1 MKRYLLVA
9 VLVVTAAV
17 FMVACNRQPQTAGQS
32 VIFADTTGLAEFQQ
46 WKAMNERLD
55 PNMYYGNQPVAAPQR
70 TAARQTTARRSSNS
84 GTMNTSTSNTAKKKG
99 WSKAAKGAVIGG
111 ASGAVLGAVIHKRN
125 RVVGGV
131 VGGILGGGVGYGIGR
146 SQDKKDGR
154 YYIIFV
160 GRKQS
165 IKQIASICWQFFFT
179 WMLRHR

>member
-1 MKRYLLVA
+1 LQKFEILHPIKKEVMKKALLIA
-9 VLVVTAAV
+9 VIIVTAAV
-17 FMVACNRQPQTAGQS
+17 LMVACNRQPQTAGQT

-55 PNMYYGNQPVAAPQR
+55 PNQYYMQPAPAQQR
-70 TAARQTTARRSSNS
+70 SVARQTTTRRSSGS
-84 GTMNTSTSNTAKKKG
+84 MGSTSTQTAKKKG

-131 VGGILGGGVGYGIGR
+131 IGGILGGGIGYGIGR

-154 YYIIFV
+154 Y
-160 GRKQS
+160 
-165 IKQIASICWQFFFT
+165 
-179 WMLRHR
+179 

>member
-17 FMVACNRQPQTAGQS
+17 LMVACNRQPQTAGQS

-55 PNMYYGNQPVAAPQR
+55 PNSYYNQPAVAPQR
-70 TAARQTTARRSSNS
+70 TAVRQTSTRRSSNNS
-84 GTMNTSTSNTAKKKG
+84 GSMNTTSSNTAKKKG

-111 ASGAVLGAVIHKRN
+111 ASGAVLGAVIHKKN

-131 VGGILGGGVGYGIGR
+131 VGGILGGGIGYGIGR

-154 YYIIFV
+154 Y
-160 GRKQS
+160 
-165 IKQIASICWQFFFT
+165 
-179 WMLRHR
+179 